1 MPTIAQALNEVAK
14 RLANHDSARLDAEV
28 LLGHVLGRSRAHLYT
43 WPEQALTD
51 DEAERFDVLISRRAA
66 GEPVAHL
73 TGHREFWDLELRVTP
88 DTLIPRPETELL
100 VEAALDRIP
109 TDADWNLADLGTGS
123 GAIALALAGERPKC
137 SLVAVEKS
145 APALAVAR
153 TNAVRAGLANVRWLA
168 GSWFEPL
175 GTARFQV
182 IVSNPP
188 YVREGDPH
196 LIEGD
201 VRFEPHSALT
211 SGSDGLDAVRQLV
224 FGAPPYLEAA
234 GWLLMEHGFDQGDA
248 VRRLFHDAGYVNIF
262 TKRDLGELERI
273 SGGQRAAV

>member
-28 LLGHVLGRSRAHLYT
+28 LLGHVLGRSRVHLYT
-43 WPEQALTD
+43 WPEQALTG
-51 DEAERFDVLISRRAA
+51 DEAERFDVLIRRRAA
-66 GEPVAHL
+66 GEPVAYL

-100 VEAALDRIP
+100 VEAALDHIP
-109 TDADWNLADLGTGS
+109 ADAEWNLADLGTGS
-123 GAIALALAGERPKC
+123 GAVALALARERPKC
-137 SLVAVEKS
+137 SLVAVEQS

-153 TNAVRAGLANVRWLA
+153 TNAGRTGLASVRWLA

-211 SGSDGLDAVRQLV
+211 SGADGLDAVRQLV
-224 FGAPPYLEAA
+224 FGAPPHLEAA
-234 GWLLMEHGFDQGDA
+234 GWLLMEHGFNQGDA
-248 VRRLFHDAGYVNIF
+248 VRRLFHEAGYVNIF
-262 TKRDLGELERI
+262 TKRDLGKLERI
-273 SGGQRAAV
+273 SGGQRAAA